1 MAYDLLFKTLQ
12 GMVNF
17 IYYNIT
23 LAVSFGNMEIF
34 FSYTTV
40 IKDV

>member
-12 GMVNF
+12 GMLNF
-17 IYYNIT
+17 IYYVT
-23 LAVSFGNMEIF
+23 LVVSFGNMEIF
-34 FSYTTV
+34 FSYITV

>member
-12 GMVNF
+12 EMVNF
-17 IYYNIT
+17 IYYNFT
-23 LAVSFGNMEIF
+23 LVVNFGNMEIF